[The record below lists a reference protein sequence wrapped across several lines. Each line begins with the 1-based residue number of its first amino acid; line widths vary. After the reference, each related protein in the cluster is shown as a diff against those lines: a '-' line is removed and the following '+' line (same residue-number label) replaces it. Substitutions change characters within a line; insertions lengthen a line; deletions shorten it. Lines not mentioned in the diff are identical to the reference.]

1 MFNKVVKSSKIIT
14 AAVTALVTASVVL
27 GGCTPSGNLASQEK
41 ANAAPTEAPTVTPT
55 VAPTATPTPIP
66 TFTPTPTPM
75 ATPTPIPASTPTVA
89 PQQVYYAATDVNV
102 RTEPSLDSEVLG
114 TLDRD
119 DKINV
124 LEMVDDTWA
133 KIEYKEKTGYVNR
146 KYIVAEADYDPD
158 KSDRGS
164 ESSENNE
171 EYYDEDNDGEMT
183 EEQYEALNKARA
195 AAMLDTAGGGEASGE
210 GTSDTEADSEGGSE
224 DGGSE
229 DYEGDDDPVDV
240 DYIDGD
246 TGEIY
251 DEQS

>member
-41 ANAAPTEAPTVTPT
+41 ANAAPTEAPTATPT

-75 ATPTPIPASTPTVA
+75 ATPTPIPASTPTAA

-158 KSDRGS
+158 
-164 ESSENNE
+164 N
-171 EYYDEDNDGEMT
+171 
-183 EEQYEALNKARA
+183 L
-195 AAMLDTAGGGEASGE
+195 
-210 GTSDTEADSEGGSE
+210 
-224 DGGSE
+224 
-229 DYEGDDDPVDV
+229 PVDG
-240 DYIDGD
+240 I
-246 TGEIY
+246 
-251 DEQS
+251 SS

>member
-1 MFNKVVKSSKIIT
+1 MFSKVIGSSKIIT
-14 AAVTALVTASVVL
+14 AAVAVLMTTSVIL

-41 ANAAPTEAPTVTPT
+41 AKAAPTEAPTA
-55 VAPTATPTPIP
+55 APTAAPTETPTPIP
-66 TFTPTPTPM
+66 TITPIPTTPV
-75 ATPTPIPASTPTVA
+75 TPTPIPASTPTAA

-133 KIEYKEKTGYVNR
+133 KIEYKETTGYVNR

-164 ESSENNE
+164 KNSENDE

-195 AAMLDTAGGGEASGE
+195 AAMLDAAGGGEASGE
-210 GTSDTEADSEGGSE
+210 GTSDTEADSAGGSE

-246 TGEIY
+246 TGEVF
-251 DEQS
+251 DEQG

>member
-1 MFNKVVKSSKIIT
+1 MFNKVIKSSKIKT
-14 AAVTALVTASVVL
+14 ATVAVLMTTSVIL

-41 ANAAPTEAPTVTPT
+41 AKAAPTEAPTAT

-66 TFTPTPTPM
+66 TFTPTPTPL
-75 ATPTPIPASTPTVA
+75 ATPTPIPASTPTAA
-89 PQQVYYAATDVNV
+89 PQQVYYATADVNV
-102 RTEPSLDSEVLG
+102 RAEASLDAEILG

-124 LEMVDDTWA
+124 LEMVDETWA
-133 KIEYKEKTGYVNR
+133 KIEYKEKIGYVNR

-158 KSDRGS
+158 KSDS
-164 ESSENNE
+164 ESKKRDE
-171 EYYDEDNDGEMT
+171 EEEIYDEDNDGEMT
-183 EEQYEALNKARA
+183 AEQYEALNKARA

-210 GTSDTEADSEGGSE
+210 GTSDTEADSAGGSE

-246 TGEIY
+246 TGEVY
-251 DEQS
+251 DEQDG

>member
-41 ANAAPTEAPTVTPT
+41 ANAAPTEAPT
-55 VAPTATPTPIP
+55 
-66 TFTPTPTPM
+66 
-75 ATPTPIPASTPTVA
+75 ATPTPIPASTPTAA